1 MSRGLNITIS
11 RKNIIWN
18 SDLEIK
24 NSKREIVFWFLNAS
38 WIVSRDINKRDQTSW
53 PSIKQNLCLIS
64 MFLNFMLRCI
74 NKRPFHHPCQCDV
87 ITISYFCYVFHIW
100 TILLFMPTLAYRT
113 TFHTI
118 SIFDIKYCGQ
128 PVGLP
133 IHVQSHCKHCE
144 LTMSVCQMSLIAAIP
159 PVTPWLLLAIYW
171 VLLPDIYSGQ
181 ALPPT
186 C

>member
-1 MSRGLNITIS
+1 M
-11 RKNIIWN
+11 
-18 SDLEIK
+18 
-24 NSKREIVFWFLNAS
+24 
-38 WIVSRDINKRDQTSW
+38 TSW

-133 IHVQSHCKHCE
+133 IHVQSHCKHCD
-144 LTMSVCQMSLIAAIP
+144 TQHGWQWAHHVRVSDVTNCCHPARHSVVIAGYLLSLITRYIQWAGP
-159 PVTPWLLLAIYW
+159 TSHLLVNYKHLF
-171 VLLPDIYSGQ
+171 
-181 ALPPT
+181 
-186 C
+186 